1 MARIRLVVCWVLLG
15 SMAGLILV
23 VVSPLRELLHVPGD
37 LSNYVIHLGVLGAS
51 LLILA
56 IITVINRV
64 LKNFM
69 ITAGAS
75 ALGWPVSIYIHE
87 LIASIYPTEGVTYV
101 LVFFVLPV
109 TFLVGLLGAIIIGIR
124 QRLSSR

>member
-1 MARIRLVVCWVLLG
+1 VARIRLVVCWVLLG

-23 VVSPLRELLHVPGD
+23 VVSPLRELLQVPGD

>member
-1 MARIRLVVCWVLLG
+1 
-15 SMAGLILV
+15 MAGLILV
-23 VVSPLRELLHVPGD
+23 VVSPLRELLQVPGD

-101 LVFFVLPV
+101 LVFFVLSV

-124 QRLSSR
+124 QRLSST